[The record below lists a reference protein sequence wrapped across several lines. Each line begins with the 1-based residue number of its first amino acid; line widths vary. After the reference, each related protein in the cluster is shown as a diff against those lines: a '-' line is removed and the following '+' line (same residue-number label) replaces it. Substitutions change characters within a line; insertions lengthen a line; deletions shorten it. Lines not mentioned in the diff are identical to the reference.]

1 MYKKI
6 YHSKDISKSKF
17 LITGGAGFIGSNIVN
32 YLMEHKA
39 GYVRV
44 LDNLSNGYSSNISHH
59 IGLSNFEFIEGDNFH
74 STDNIKKM
82 KTNISLNDIDRE
94 KWLMSINNELK
105 NNLDKDI
112 VIACSVLKEDYRKKI
127 ISDINANIF
136 WFCLKGEFKLIQERL
151 KNRKNHF
158 FQSDLLQS
166 QFDIIEYP
174 DYCNFINITE
184 SPQDIVKFIKHKILK

>member
-1 MYKKI
+1 
-6 YHSKDISKSKF
+6 
-17 LITGGAGFIGSNIVN
+17 
-32 YLMEHKA
+32 
-39 GYVRV
+39 
-44 LDNLSNGYSSNISHH
+44 
-59 IGLSNFEFIEGDNFH
+59 
-74 STDNIKKM
+74 M

-94 KWLMSINNELK
+94 EWLMSINNELK

-112 VIACSVLKEDYRKKI
+112 VIACSALKEDYRKKL
-127 ISDINANIF
+127 ISGINANIF
-136 WFCLKGEFKLIQERL
+136 WFCLKGEFRLIQERL

-184 SPQDIVKFIKHKILK
+184 NPQNIVEFIKHKILK